1 MKAVNAMARHGT
13 CESGKSNYDY
23 RMVRECVVLYDSIEA
38 RQKRQQKLEGR
49 VDVLMSNWQ
58 A

>member
-1 MKAVNAMARHGT
+1 MGPVRVAGATQRLL
-13 CESGKSNYDY
+13 
-23 RMVRECVVLYDSIEA
+23 MVRVRVCDSIEA